1 MNVVRLEA
9 VTKRYGDITALAEL
23 SLELES
29 GSTVALLGPNGAG
42 KSTLI
47 SLVLG
52 LRRPDAGRVIL
63 LDGNPHDPRCRAAV
77 GFAPQEVSFP
87 VTLRVREI
95 VQLVARHFPAAAGT
109 DELLDAFGVLDLGRR
124 QAGGLSGG
132 QRRRLAVALAFL
144 GRPRLVVLDEPTAGL
159 DGEGRRAVWRA
170 IAAAR
175 GEAAAVL
182 LATHQLDE
190 AEAVASRVLAL
201 ARGRLLAD
209 GTTAEIRARAGGA
222 RVVFRPPDADTSAR
236 RWPSAERRADGR
248 LVVRVGDAGRFL
260 EQLVRDGIPL
270 RDVEVAPV
278 TLEEALDV
286 LVGSGS

>member
-1 MNVVRLEA
+1 M
-9 VTKRYGDITALAEL
+9 
-23 SLELES
+23 
-29 GSTVALLGPNGAG
+29 ALLGPNGAG

-63 LDGNPHDPRCRAAV
+63 LGGDPRDPRCRAAV
-77 GFAPQEVSFP
+77 GFAPQEVAFP
-87 VTLRVREI
+87 GTLRVREI

-109 DELLDAFGVLDLGRR
+109 DELLESFGVLDLGRR

-170 IAAAR
+170 IVAAR
-175 GEAAAVL
+175 DEAATVL

-190 AEAVASRVLAL
+190 AEAVASRVLAV

-209 GTTAEIRARAGGA
+209 GTAAEIRTRAGGA
-222 RVVFRPPDADTSAR
+222 RVVFRPPDADTTAR
-236 RWPSAERRADGR
+236 RWPAAERLADGR
-248 LVVRVGDAGRFL
+248 LAVRVGDAGRFL
-260 EQLVRDGIPL
+260 EQLVRDGIRL
-270 RDVEVAPV
+270 REVEAAPV
-278 TLEEALDV
+278 TLEDALD
-286 LVGSGS
+286 LLLRSGS